1 MHPTR
6 IIEQLR
12 RDENALMALSISLVL
27 LGVALITIS
36 LAPRLS
42 NYVAFPVLGVLA
54 VGFLFMA
61 YVTNPW
67 IKETKNE
74 STTSS

>member
-1 MHPTR
+1 MNNIR
-6 IIEQLR
+6 IVKWLR
-12 RDENALMALSISLVL
+12 RDENALLTFGVSLTL

-42 NYVAFPVLGVLA
+42 NYVVLPVLGVLA

-67 IKETKNE
+67 RKETKNE
-74 STTSS
+74 PTTSS